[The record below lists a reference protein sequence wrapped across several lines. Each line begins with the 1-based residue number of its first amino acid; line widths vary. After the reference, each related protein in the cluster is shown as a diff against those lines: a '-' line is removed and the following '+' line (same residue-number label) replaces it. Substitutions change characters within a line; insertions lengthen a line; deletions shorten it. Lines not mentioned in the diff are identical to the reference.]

1 MLNNRFIS
9 GLRYLMFANFD
20 LQDLSCVVSLPSV
33 TTATYCLVLDNKGE
47 MFCGVGDMDITD
59 KLTADLVGG

>member
-1 MLNNRFIS
+1 
-9 GLRYLMFANFD
+9 MFADFD

-33 TTATYCLVLDNKGE
+33 TTATYCLLLDNKGE

-59 KLTADLVGG
+59 KLTVDLVGV